1 MRQLHVA
8 GLAGLG
14 LFLVLVAPSIAKA
27 DNCGSLLASINQLK
41 AQIPREPRDAAAD
54 DRQVL
59 DNYVGL
65 YNRACTG
72 GGSSP
77 GGGYGGV
84 PRGNNNLANGLG
96 AAANALNA
104 LSDLADELDREQ
116 QEEDAARQQ
125 QEEQDEMDAALEQ
138 AREEAAQRAAEAQ
151 ERAAEAA
158 ARSADD
164 AQRQAMA
171 NPFAG
176 SSASGGGAANPFA
189 GKGQS
194 ANPFA
199 STAAAGSAPKAT
211 APSSSTAA
219 SKASAGTSSKAGG
232 GAGGFKS
239 DAQIA
244 ADCANAGNPDVCK
257 LLATTARSQ
266 SPAYRQYAAQQK
278 KTIQKNVDDAQ
289 QRVNQAFKDFDNQKA
304 KRTPPDQL
312 GALPKILAGIP
323 PDNDEGDECGPLG
336 YGRRHGGQCMFPWTQ
351 SPEACAAAN
360 GSYYAADDD
369 HPTAFCGTG
378 APANPMTAYPGPN
391 EGAQCGDVA
400 GHIHGGACWALGITH
415 DDCDD
420 LHGVI
425 MDNGGLQYCAYN
437 ADEVAQ
443 EQAAAADV
451 LRRAQYLEDLR
462 KKLAGGDVGT
472 PGGGGPTTTN
482 PIVPITTT
490 PGPGGTAAPAPDKQ
504 AWTPD
509 YECRLANGTVFHTD
523 DPSKIGG
530 DDPNDGTQGNGVGF
544 DPLHK
549 WDCHLTNGR
558 PIIGLTPN
566 SPDK

>member
-1 MRQLHVA
+1 MA

-14 LFLVLVAPSIAKA
+14 LFLVLAAPSIAKA
-27 DNCGSLLASINQLK
+27 DNCGSLLSSINQLK

-84 PRGNNNLANGLG
+84 PRGNNNLSNGLG
-96 AAANALNA
+96 AAADALNA

-116 QEEDAARQQ
+116 QEEDAARQR
-125 QEEQDEMDAALEQ
+125 QEEQEEMDAALEQ

-164 AQRQAMA
+164 TQRQAMA

-189 GKGQS
+189 GKSQN

-199 STAAAGSAPKAT
+199 TTASAGSNPKAT
-211 APSSSTAA
+211 APAKSGAAA
-219 SKASAGTSSKAGG
+219 SSRASSRAPTPT
-232 GAGGFKS
+232 GFKS

-244 ADCANAGNPDVCK
+244 AECAKSGNPNVCR
-257 LLATTARSQ
+257 ATEIAARAQ
-266 SPAYRQYAAQQK
+266 SPAYQKYAAEQK
-278 KTIQKNVDDAQ
+278 QTIQKNVDDAQ
-289 QRVNQAFKDFDNQKA
+289 KKVDQAFKDFDNQKA
-304 KRTPPDQL
+304 KRSPSDQL

-351 SPEACAAAN
+351 SPEACADVN
-360 GSYYAADDD
+360 GSYYPADDD

-415 DDCDD
+415 DDCDA

-437 ADEVAQ
+437 ADEVAK

-451 LRRAQYLEDLR
+451 LRRQKYLDDLR
-462 KKLAGGDVGT
+462 KKLAGGDDVGT
-472 PGGGGPTTTN
+472 PGGGGPTTTD

-490 PGPGGTAAPAPDKQ
+490 PTDTTPPPEKQ

-509 YECRLANGTVFHTD
+509 YECRLADGTVFHTS
-523 DPSKIGG
+523 DPRTIGG
-530 DDPNDGTQGNGVGF
+530 EDPNSNVGF

-549 WDCHLTNGR
+549 WDCHLTNM
-558 PIIGLTPN
+558 PASFVGLTADP
-566 SPDK
+566 SIKEAPSDVK